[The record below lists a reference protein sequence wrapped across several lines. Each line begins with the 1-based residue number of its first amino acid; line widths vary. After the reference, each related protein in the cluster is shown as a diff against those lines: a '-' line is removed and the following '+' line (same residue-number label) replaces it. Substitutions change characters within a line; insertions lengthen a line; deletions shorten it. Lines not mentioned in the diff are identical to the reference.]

1 LRRLPLAAIKKN
13 DTRMKISTILILMI
27 VSVNCLF
34 GQLAIINDKDGFVN
48 IRKYKSSN
56 SEIISRV
63 FDGDIFMVAA
73 DNENDEWWDVF
84 YSVKLDGIEKYK
96 RDYYQINGL
105 VKDNELYIQGFIH
118 KSRFILIEKLG
129 YISPKFVTRTANSLS
144 IKNDSVDFKFQVS
157 NFNYSKHQI
166 GNDEKGNI
174 EKIDNI
180 NPRGVDNSIPKI
192 EIAKISLSIN
202 NQTVD
207 FPKYMYQ
214 DLFEPNLDS
223 IKLHYDLKGNW
234 ILSMPYNSDGAGGY
248 FAAWLINKNVIKR
261 RYVDSL

>member
-1 LRRLPLAAIKKN
+1 LAAIKKMIH
-13 DTRMKISTILILMI
+13 MKISAILILMI

-48 IRKYKSSN
+48 IRKDKSSN
-56 SEIISRV
+56 SEIIGRV

-73 DNENDEWWDVF
+73 DNETDEWWDIF
-84 YSVKLDGIEKYK
+84 YSVRLDSIEKYK
-96 RDYYQINGL
+96 RDYYKKNGL

-118 KSRFILIEKLG
+118 KSRFILIEKLN
-129 YISPKFVTRTANSLS
+129 YISPKFVSRTTNSIS
-144 IKNDSVDFKFQVS
+144 IKNDSVDFKFLVS
-157 NFNYSKHQI
+157 NFNSSKHQI
-166 GNDEKGNI
+166 SKDKQGNI
-174 EKIDNI
+174 EKIDNK
-180 NPRGVDNSIPKI
+180 NPRGVYNSIPKV
-192 EIAKISLSIN
+192 EITKISLSIN
-202 NQTVD
+202 NQIVD